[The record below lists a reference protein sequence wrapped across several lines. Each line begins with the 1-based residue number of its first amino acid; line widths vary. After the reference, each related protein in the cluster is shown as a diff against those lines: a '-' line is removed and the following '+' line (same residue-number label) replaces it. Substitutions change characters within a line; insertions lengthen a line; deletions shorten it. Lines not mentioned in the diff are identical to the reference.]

1 MALLI
6 SFGTSSQAAITSAR
20 AGSIAIAFD
29 VPHSLPP
36 CVTDLFF
43 SDDSMSGSS
52 PTGPTFH
59 PYAMSIL
66 FSKSANSRRN
76 YGDILSRL

>member
-20 AGSIAIAFD
+20 ASSIAIAFD

-43 SDDSMSGSS
+43 SDDSKSGSS
-52 PTGPTFH
+52 PTGPTFR

>member
-6 SFGTSSQAAITSAR
+6 SFGTSGQAAITSAR

-29 VPHSLPP
+29 VPHSVPHSLPP
-36 CVTDLFF
+36 CVTDPFF

-66 FSKSANSRRN
+66 FSKSAIFRRN
-76 YGDILSRL
+76 